1 MQIVSLRDDDRE
13 TKDLERFYQPLFEVF
28 EHCRL
33 LLLVFRVLYIRRDKL
48 EIDFSELHVPENSI
62 GHVICDG
69 LSGRLGS
76 AQWLRRQAVSA
87 DGQVSETTTGKGST
101 QQVSLKYIACRL
113 DAKSVED
120 YLMEEEAYR

>member
-33 LLLVFRVLYIRRDKL
+33 LLLVFRVLHIKREKL
-48 EIDFSELHVPENSI
+48 EIDFSELQVPETSI

-76 AQWLRRQAVSA
+76 AQWVRRQTVSA
-87 DGQVSETTTGKGST
+87 DAQVNETIAGSFST

-120 YLMEEEAYR
+120 YLLEEEAYR